1 MKYSINLI
9 QQQRAE
15 VRQAEVSRLRWSLF
29 AMISFSLLG
38 IAVLFTFF
46 QVVEMNSVLAEERNS
61 LSLIKIEY
69 GKYRTTRMIVDKS
82 DLELLD
88 SLQGNRIF
96 WTKKLTALA
105 LHLPGNYWITQFS
118 YDPPTLRAA
127 GYGYI
132 SPQQDQLVTIN
143 NFLNQLRRDS
153 TYCDVFHNTT
163 FNTTSRVDDRTQ
175 SLASFVF
182 SSVR

>member
-1 MKYSINLI
+1 
-9 QQQRAE
+9 
-15 VRQAEVSRLRWSLF
+15 
-29 AMISFSLLG
+29 
-38 IAVLFTFF
+38 
-46 QVVEMNSVLAEERNS
+46 MNIVMAGERNS

-69 GKYRTTRMIVDKS
+69 GKYRSTKMIVDKS

-96 WTKKLTALA
+96 WTKKLAALA
-105 LHLPGNYWITQFS
+105 LHLPDNYWITQFS
-118 YDPPTLRAA
+118 YNPPIFHAA

-153 TYCDVFHNTT
+153 AYCDVFHTTT
-163 FNTTSRVDDRTQ
+163 FNTTSRIDEGAR
-175 SLASFVF
+175 SRASFVF